1 MVHCY
6 LVQLWELWL
15 NSAMKDVWWCRVG
28 CLVVQGRVLGGARKG
43 VVVCCVGRA
52 MKGLYMQRG
61 REAGEASTKLVTS
74 SFINCW
80 CI

>member
-15 NSAMKDVWWCRVG
+15 DSVMKGAWWCKVG
-28 CLVVQGRVLGGARKG
+28 CLVVQGRVLRGAGKG

-52 MKGLYMQRG
+52 MKGLHMQKG
-61 REAGEASTKLVTS
+61 REACTELVTS